1 MWQLYFRI
9 SSNKNQDDFKRK
21 ETFVVFYQK
30 ILDYC
35 AENSISIFAFE
46 QKCGLPN
53 GLVSKWKN
61 GGYPSIQT
69 LRKISE
75 ATEISIETWVEEN
88 QQTEKKGE

>member
-1 MWQLYFRI
+1 M
-9 SSNKNQDDFKRK
+9 
-21 ETFVVFYQK
+21 FYKK

-35 AENSISIFAFE
+35 DKNSISIFAFE

-75 ATEISIETWVEEN
+75 ATGISIETWVEEN
-88 QQTEKKGE
+88 QQTEKKGK